1 MKPQTAQTSSF
12 LLVTSWAKH
21 QVQHKRPVTKK
32 RILCVIKRFRL
43 HPNLPFLGSRK
54 LPHHLDSACAPYVGC
69 SSEPAFPN
77 RPRSPSKDRHSIEK
91 QDGRNKQNQIIQLSP
106 HDQTVSQQHTDTQA
120 KRGYQHQAFSVHHQ
134 SRNCLTLASIGGNT
148 FRSKNQQESRQRNP
162 CHRSAIFS
170 HSVKYCFLH
179 YGGVRKQVKRKN

>member
-12 LLVTSWAKH
+12 PLVTSWAKH
-21 QVQHKRPVTKK
+21 QVQHKRPITKK

-77 RPRSPSKDRHSIEK
+77 RPRSPSKDRHFIEK

-106 HDQTVSQQHTDTQA
+106 QDQTMSQQHTE
-120 KRGYQHQAFSVHHQ
+120 
-134 SRNCLTLASIGGNT
+134 GGNT
-148 FRSKNQQESRQRNP
+148 FRSKIQQESRQRNP

-179 YGGVRKQVKRKN
+179 YGGVRKQVNRKN

>member
-1 MKPQTAQTSSF
+1 MLIATTRNCFNKSREKKHKKTASANLKQVQFFFVRNKHSK
-12 LLVTSWAKH
+12 LVTSWAKH
-21 QVQHKRPVTKK
+21 QVQHKQPVTKK

-106 HDQTVSQQHTDTQA
+106 QDQTMSQQHTE
-120 KRGYQHQAFSVHHQ
+120 
-134 SRNCLTLASIGGNT
+134 GGNT
-148 FRSKNQQESRQRNP
+148 FRSKKQQESRQRNP
-162 CHRSAIFS
+162 CHRSSIFS
-170 HSVKYCFLH
+170 HSVKHCFLH
-179 YGGVRKQVKRKN
+179 YGHKN

>member
-106 HDQTVSQQHTDTQA
+106 HDQTMSQQHTE
-120 KRGYQHQAFSVHHQ
+120 
-134 SRNCLTLASIGGNT
+134 GGNT
-148 FRSKNQQESRQRNP
+148 FRSKIQQESRQRNP